1 MSSQLGSAVCVRI
14 VLRYVFL
21 NVHVLHNFV
30 MFALTTLLYL
40 VGCIVVQLLDCC
52 GSQCSLLSQGSG
64 QPTVEGK

>member
-1 MSSQLGSAVCVRI
+1 MCVSCCAMF
-14 VLRYVFL
+14 FL